1 VLASRLQSRVVARAK
16 PVLVAALLVTFA
28 GCGGASGAP
37 SSAATGSQPAGAAA
51 PTTSTAN
58 AAQSQQVHVLW
69 GTSTGAQTFVRLAG
83 EKGFFKQNGVNADA
97 QYALASTAIAALV
110 SGQAHF
116 TVAGAVETIQ
126 AITSGAPLRMVAF
139 NQTTNPY
146 GVFGQPAVKTPQDL
160 KGKTIAIGVKGDTSD
175 ISMRIALSQAGL
187 DPDKDVNARTIG
199 NSPARWAALSSGQI
213 DAAILDE
220 QQYANQAKQQGMN
233 ILISLSQQHIAYA
246 AGGVEMNMTFAHA
259 NPEITLGVLKS
270 LIQAGRF
277 VQDPNNRQEVLTAM
291 GKDLQREPTDPL
303 VVDVYNVEHTK
314 TPMNLPYPAAIETI
328 LTSLKGIDAGRYGAM
343 TPDQVIDPSFMT
355 TLKNQGFLN
364 AAETAQ

>member
-1 VLASRLQSRVVARAK
+1 MVRSALSATL
-16 PVLVAALLVTFA
+16 LLVLS
-28 GCGGASGAP
+28 GCASASTAP
-37 SSAATGSQPAGAAA
+37 PSPASAASQSAA
-51 PTTSTAN
+51 PAAGKTSPSAS
-58 AAQSQQVHVLW
+58 AQSSPGQQVHVLW
-69 GTSTGAQTFVRLAG
+69 GTSTGAQTFVRIAG

-116 TVAGAVETIQ
+116 VVAGAVETIQ

-146 GVFGQPAVKTPQDL
+146 GIFSQPGIKTPKDL

-220 QQYANQAKQQGMN
+220 QQYTNQAKQQGMN
-233 ILISLSQQHIAYA
+233 ILVSLSQQRIAYA
-246 AGGVEMNMTFAHA
+246 AGGVEVNMTFAHA

-277 VQDPNNRQEVLTAM
+277 VQDPNNRQEVLAAM
-291 GKDLQREPTDPL
+291 AKDLQRDPDDPL
-303 VVDVYNVEHTK
+303 VADVYNVEHTK

-328 LTSLKGIDAGRYGAM
+328 LTSLKGIDPGRYGAM